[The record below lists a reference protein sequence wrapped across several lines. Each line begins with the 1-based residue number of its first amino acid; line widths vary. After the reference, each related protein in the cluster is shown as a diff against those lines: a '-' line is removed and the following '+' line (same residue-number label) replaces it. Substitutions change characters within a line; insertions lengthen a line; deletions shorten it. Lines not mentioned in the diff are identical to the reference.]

1 MAAPTSAASAPIAPA
16 TGAFWKAAPVV
27 EAVARLVEAV
37 LLVGVPVPL
46 ELDLDPVVE
55 GPEVLPPVVVGAEVE
70 PVPVPEVVSEIA
82 LLETMGG
89 VTVSIQE

>member
-27 EAVARLVEAV
+27 EAVERLVEAV

-46 ELDLDPVVE
+46 EPDLEPVVE
-55 GPEVLPPVVVGAEVE
+55 ERDVLGPVVVGAEVE
-70 PVPVPEVVSEIA
+70 PVPLSEVPEVTP
-82 LLETMGG
+82 LETIGG
-89 VTVSIQE
+89 MTVSIQE